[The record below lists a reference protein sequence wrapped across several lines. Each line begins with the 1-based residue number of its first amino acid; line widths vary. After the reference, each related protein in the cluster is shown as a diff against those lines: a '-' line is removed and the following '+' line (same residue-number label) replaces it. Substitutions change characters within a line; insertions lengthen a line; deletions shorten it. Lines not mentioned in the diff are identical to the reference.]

1 MRNQYFR
8 TKITELFK
16 IKHPILCG
24 GLMWLGNAEYA
35 AAAVNAGGMGFLTAK
50 TFPDPIE
57 FKDELLKAWDL
68 TAGQPFGVNLYQ
80 SMRPEENKV
89 LNGHLKIAL
98 DTGIRHFE
106 TAGLPPTDFLP
117 HLKEADAI
125 VLHKVSTVRHAI
137 SAARKLDIDAVT
149 IVGAEC
155 GGHPGLELVSSLVQA
170 VVGPEQI
177 EIPVVIGDRTVQV
190 SEFISTPKSCS
201 GDCKSD
207 WSAVDANGND
217 VAWISHKKIEN
228 SKKGKEGHSH
238 GADFHGW
245 GGMSDGVMKDVYNDI
260 PEIKQEILDFAKD
273 VLKAYPTDG
282 EKSKL
287 PKGVWLFR
295 KIKTGILRGISVYG
309 PAFRG
314 KDSARGLQNVDL
326 ILQGT
331 PSFNGN
337 TLVADIHH
345 SNGDRAEDGYEPY
358 LTARYNPSR
367 NSDIQGIS
375 FKGMRFSI
383 YAKAGIV
390 QRKGYSDEIQTVK
403 KI

>member
-1 MRNQYFR
+1 MRAYEFLSEAGLS
-8 TKITELFK
+8 TKGLMDNPDRLEKFIARMDRSDGKGGKFLTIDGSTIVIDNVPEIVNNLRNGEWHTKVKGRQSIAFPINNSWSKVIKNDDGTIEDDSEVEYILLSKLQKTKEFGSSEGVATKAEDWALNHLNKTFTELK
-16 IKHPILCG
+16 GDK
-24 GLMWLGNAEYA
+24 
-35 AAAVNAGGMGFLTAK
+35 K
-50 TFPDPIE
+50 
-57 FKDELLKAWDL
+57 
-68 TAGQPFGVNLYQ
+68 
-80 SMRPEENKV
+80 
-89 LNGHLKIAL
+89 
-98 DTGIRHFE
+98 
-106 TAGLPPTDFLP
+106 
-117 HLKEADAI
+117 
-125 VLHKVSTVRHAI
+125 
-137 SAARKLDIDAVT
+137 
-149 IVGAEC
+149 
-155 GGHPGLELVSSLVQA
+155 
-170 VVGPEQI
+170 

-207 WSAVDANGND
+207 WSAVDTNGND

-228 SKKGKEGHSH
+228 SKKDKEGHSH

-245 GGMSDGVMKDVYNDI
+245 GGMSDRVMKDVYNDI

-331 PSFNGN
+331 PAFNGN

>member
-1 MRNQYFR
+1 VRAYEIFNEAGLSTKGLMDNPDRLEKFIARMDRSDGKGGKFLTIDGSTVVIDNVPEIVNNLRNGEWH
-8 TKITELFK
+8 TKVKGRQSIAFPINNSWSKAIKNDDGTIEDDSEVEYILLSKLQKTKEFGSSEGVATKAEDWALNHLNKTFTELK
-16 IKHPILCG
+16 GDK
-24 GLMWLGNAEYA
+24 
-35 AAAVNAGGMGFLTAK
+35 K
-50 TFPDPIE
+50 
-57 FKDELLKAWDL
+57 
-68 TAGQPFGVNLYQ
+68 
-80 SMRPEENKV
+80 
-89 LNGHLKIAL
+89 
-98 DTGIRHFE
+98 
-106 TAGLPPTDFLP
+106 
-117 HLKEADAI
+117 
-125 VLHKVSTVRHAI
+125 
-137 SAARKLDIDAVT
+137 
-149 IVGAEC
+149 
-155 GGHPGLELVSSLVQA
+155 
-170 VVGPEQI
+170 

-245 GGMSDGVMKDVYNDI
+245 GGMSDRVMKDVYNDI
-260 PEIKQEILDFAKD
+260 PEIKQEILDFSND

-331 PSFNGN
+331 PSFDGN

>member
-1 MRNQYFR
+1 MRAFEIFNEAGLS
-8 TKITELFK
+8 TKGLMDNPDRLEKFIARMDRSDGKGGKFLTIDGSTVVIDNVPEIVNNLRNGEWHTKGKGRQSIAFPINNSWSKVIKNDDGTIEDDSEVEYILLSKLQKTKEFGSSEGVATKAEDWALNHLNKTFTELK
-16 IKHPILCG
+16 GDK
-24 GLMWLGNAEYA
+24 
-35 AAAVNAGGMGFLTAK
+35 K
-50 TFPDPIE
+50 
-57 FKDELLKAWDL
+57 
-68 TAGQPFGVNLYQ
+68 
-80 SMRPEENKV
+80 
-89 LNGHLKIAL
+89 
-98 DTGIRHFE
+98 
-106 TAGLPPTDFLP
+106 
-117 HLKEADAI
+117 
-125 VLHKVSTVRHAI
+125 
-137 SAARKLDIDAVT
+137 
-149 IVGAEC
+149 
-155 GGHPGLELVSSLVQA
+155 
-170 VVGPEQI
+170 

-245 GGMSDGVMKDVYNDI
+245 GGMSDKVMKDVYNDI

-309 PAFRG
+309 PEFRG

-345 SNGDRAEDGYEPY
+345 SNGDRAEGGYEPY
-358 LTARYNPSR
+358 LTQ
-367 NSDIQGIS
+367 DIILLG
-375 FKGMRFSI
+375 
-383 YAKAGIV
+383 
-390 QRKGYSDEIQTVK
+390 IQTYKEFLLRV
-403 KI
+403 